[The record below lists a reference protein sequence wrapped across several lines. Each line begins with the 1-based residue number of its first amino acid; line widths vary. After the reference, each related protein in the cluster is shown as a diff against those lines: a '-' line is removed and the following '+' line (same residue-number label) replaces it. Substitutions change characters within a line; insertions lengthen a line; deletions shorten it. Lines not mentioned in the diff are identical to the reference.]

1 MFILRFIFSIIV
13 VLIYFILLLIIP
25 KNICFFFSKKMATVL
40 IKTVNFKSLN
50 IINKYKFD
58 NNLHSNQ
65 KFLIVSNH
73 CSLWD
78 GIVLTASLQDI
89 SFLISKAGLNTSFC
103 SKFVM
108 GKLDCLIVHNNNTVK
123 KIKEK
128 VENRKKSENVLVV
141 FPDGMQP
148 IPPEKVISPFKTGAF
163 FNKFPVLPVVIKYK
177 NFKINPTSF
186 SKDHALYCWTKVIL
200 DGNCDI
206 NVEIL
211 DLIYPD
217 NNESI
222 SDYRDKVY
230 NIMTNCYN
238 KL

>member
-13 VLIYFILLLIIP
+13 VIIYFIFLLIIP
-25 KNICFFFSKKMATVL
+25 KNICFFFSKKMATLL
-40 IKTVNFKSLN
+40 IKSANFKSLN

-58 NNLHSNQ
+58 NYLHSNQ

-108 GKLDCLIVHNNNTVK
+108 GKLDCLIVQNNNTVK

-128 VENRKKSENVLVV
+128 VENRKKSENVLTI

-148 IPPEKVISPFKTGAF
+148 IPPGKVISLFKTGAF
-163 FNKFPVLPVVIKYK
+163 VNKFPILPVVIKYK

-186 SKDHALYCWTKVIL
+186 SKDHNLYSWTKIIL

-211 DLIYPD
+211 DLIYSH

-222 SDYRDKVY
+222 SDYRDRVY